1 MKPILHR
8 PARVDQASGEQLR
21 EAATDRQAAA
31 EGGLAVEP
39 AEDLLEPLP
48 LEEGCEVSA
57 VESRRESGSKNACDT
72 DSSTGDDRDLLSR
85 HDGRA

>member
-8 PARVDQASGEQLR
+8 ARPRGPSQRRATPQ
-21 EAATDRQAAA
+21 AATDRQAAA